1 MGFDLWQ
8 ALWGDPTLM
17 SLVVARLT
25 PATLQQL
32 RLALLPGNT
41 SGDASLE
48 LLRVPGLKYHP
59 QIAAG
64 QRGRVVELQLWEPR
78 DLLNIPEGEE
88 PYSGVN
94 LCDREEEAMQWA
106 EQFKQLRAVW

>member
-64 QRGRVVELQLWEPR
+64 QRRRVVELQLWLPL
-78 DLLNIPEGEE
+78 DVPDIPVLGEA
-88 PYSGVN
+88 N
-94 LCDREEEAMQWA
+94 LPEWETQALKRAHQYT
-106 EQFKQLRAVW
+106 QLRTAR